1 MFELLRA
8 SKNSFSKLKHTL
20 VSMTLRTEDSVLGL
34 KYVLPKLR
42 NLVKIPST
50 HIRAGHGGT

>member
-1 MFELLRA
+1 MLELLRA
-8 SKNSFSKLKHTL
+8 GKNSFSKLKHTL
-20 VSMTLRTEDSVLGL
+20 VSMTLGI

-42 NLVKIPST
+42 NLVQILST

>member
-1 MFELLRA
+1 
-8 SKNSFSKLKHTL
+8 
-20 VSMTLRTEDSVLGL
+20 MTLRTDDSVLGI

-42 NLVKIPST
+42 NLVQIPST